1 MSALPS
7 RLIGTG
13 VLFIFIFLSG
23 VWLSNAGR
31 PLNVLV
37 LTIHKL
43 MGLGTAILFGVTV
56 YQINQQ
62 VGLNSTVW
70 IAVAITLML
79 FLATIISGGL
89 SSLEQPAAAAILAIH
104 KIGPFLTVLSTVA
117 SMYLLVK
124 SPA

>member
-1 MSALPS
+1 MNALIT
-7 RLIGTG
+7 RFIGTG
-13 VLFIFIFLSG
+13 LLFILIFLSG
-23 VWLSNAGR
+23 FWLSNSGR

-43 MGLGTAILFGVTV
+43 MGLGTAILIGVTV

-70 IAVAITLML
+70 IAAAITLVL

-89 SSLEQPAAAAILAIH
+89 SSLEQPAATAILAIH
-104 KIGPFLTVLSTVA
+104 KIGPFLTVVSAAAT
-117 SMYLLVK
+117 MYLLVK
-124 SPA
+124 SQA